1 MTGSLIYHAVPLQ
14 VFSLSDFS
22 KMQEVDATKWQQL
35 SVSVAGP
42 TWPKIQILPAYFIA

>member
-1 MTGSLIYHAVPLQ
+1 MTDSLIYHVVPLQ

-35 SVSVAGP
+35 SISVAGP